1 MHNLQAYRI
10 YQKWACIFAIIQ
22 AVGLLDAGYLL
33 GDSPVDRCV
42 KSDKSLTNIC
52 EEVVVVV
59 LRGFFYVPPTAK
71 VIRRRDLR
79 SKSHPKDW
87 KSTGLYTPKKY
98 DIKRRST
105 ESHFYFR
112 HLF

>member
-10 YQKWACIFAIIQ
+10 YHKWACIFAIIQ

-59 LRGFFYVPPTAK
+59 LRGFFMSH
-71 VIRRRDLR
+71 RQLR
-79 SKSHPKDW
+79 SYGDGTSDQSLIRKTGSQLDFIHPK
-87 KSTGLYTPKKY
+87 SM
-98 DIKRRST
+98 I
-105 ESHFYFR
+105 
-112 HLF
+112 